1 MKRILTI
8 LIVVT
13 ALMLQSCGGVKK
25 VTPPPARTTAP
36 TKTDVAPVKD
46 EYVPFTKKIYDQL
59 VANKI
64 DLKKVQYYNDQ
75 DIYLAKGTDVNAL
88 SIDDKGKI
96 VEAAGTNVDKVIIEK
111 YTPGRCE
118 LVEADGLRVIFK
130 DGSTAFKF
138 LNSKTYSPENF
149 IFSGANWD
157 SNGTC
162 EVEYNGAR
170 YRASCGGGCSSV
182 ADVKLAV
189 KKSFLD
195 KNHINEQKLP
205 GSIIH

>member
-8 LIVVT
+8 VIVVT
-13 ALMLQSCGGVKK
+13 ALMLHSCGGVKK
-25 VTPPPARTTAP
+25 VTPPPVKTIAP
-36 TKTDVAPVKD
+36 VKTDPAPVKD
-46 EYVPFTKKIYDQL
+46 EYVLFTKKIYDQL

-75 DIYLAKGTDVNAL
+75 DIYLAKGKEISGIKVVN
-88 SIDDKGKI
+88 GKI
-96 VEAAGTNVDKVIIEK
+96 VEEAGNNVDKIIIDK
-111 YTPGRCE
+111 FTPGRCE
-118 LVEADGLRVIFK
+118 LVESDGLRIIFK

-138 LNSKTYSPENF
+138 INSKTYLPENF

-157 SNGTC
+157 NNGTC

-182 ADVKLAV
+182 ADVKLVV

-195 KNHINEQKLP
+195 KNNINEQKLP
-205 GSIIH
+205 GSIVN